1 MKGLLFFILILFLAL
16 TMSAQAEILR
26 IEHRNNF
33 YHIYNEKGR
42 EAKAVSD
49 RIGTLVGHGSSF
61 FIVRKNNFYMLHDE
75 QGRLCKTLSTSIGD
89 IIAVSGTTFTV
100 RTKSGFVSVYNSKGE
115 KVKQ

>member
-1 MKGLLFFILILFLAL
+1 MNNPLSIFLLIFLAL
-16 TMSAQAEILR
+16 TMSAQAEISH

-33 YHIYNEKGR
+33 YHIYN
-42 EAKAVSD
+42 
-49 RIGTLVGHGSSF
+49 
-61 FIVRKNNFYMLHDE
+61 E

-100 RTKSGFVSVYNSKGE
+100 RTKSGFMSVYNSKGE

>member
-1 MKGLLFFILILFLAL
+1 MNKPLSILILFLAL
-16 TMSAQAEILR
+16 TMSAQAEISR

-61 FIVRKNNFYMLHDE
+61 FTE
-75 QGRLCKTLSTSIGD
+75 RLDALDICHLLVCKL
-89 IIAVSGTTFTV
+89 
-100 RTKSGFVSVYNSKGE
+100 N
-115 KVKQ
+115 

>member
-1 MKGLLFFILILFLAL
+1 MNHIFHILLLFLSL
-16 TMSAQAEILR
+16 TMSAQAEISR

-75 QGRLCKTLSTSIGD
+75 QGQDAFNIDRRYYRCVWHDLHRSHKERLRERI
-89 IIAVSGTTFTV
+89 
-100 RTKSGFVSVYNSKGE
+100 
-115 KVKQ
+115 